1 MRIASGVDHGLIL
14 SANGGV
20 LSFGCAEGG
29 RLGRL
34 QQAEAE
40 LAIRDEPEH
49 TQPASLS
56 RLPGRGAGLPACE
69 AGPLV
74 SRRDLP
80 VEPVDR
86 PEPGSQ
92 QPPNMMESEL
102 TLPLQ

>member
-49 TQPASLS
+49 TQPASLA
-56 RLPGRGAGLPACE
+56 RVLTPTLVPGLGAGVVGIAAVRSRPRKLPASD
-69 AGPLV
+69 V
-74 SRRDLP
+74 
-80 VEPVDR
+80 
-86 PEPGSQ
+86 
-92 QPPNMMESEL
+92 
-102 TLPLQ
+102 